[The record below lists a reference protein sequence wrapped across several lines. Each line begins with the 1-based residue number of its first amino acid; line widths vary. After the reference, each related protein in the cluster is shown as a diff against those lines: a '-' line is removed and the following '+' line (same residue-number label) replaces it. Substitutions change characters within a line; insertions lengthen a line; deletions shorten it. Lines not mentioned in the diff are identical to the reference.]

1 MKIKQYKGCRLSK
14 FRTLNT
20 ADFYVEVADET
31 DIINAFLL
39 AKERDLKT
47 FVLGAG
53 SNVFFKNAKVKSALI
68 KNNLPKEIK
77 HIDRDLFE
85 VSSSVDMLQ
94 LLNFAFEQRRDCCYY
109 LASAPCQVGGAI
121 VMNAGS
127 GKKEAKY
134 ICNFIKSVKF
144 FDGKRIV
151 EKKKEDIFFDYRTSE
166 FRREECFVISAV
178 FELPKKEITQN
189 PIRER
194 LEWAKKNQDLS
205 QANCGSM
212 CNTYNANILKFVRF
226 LFAPL
231 PCGLSKKKL
240 NWAQNKS
247 KNPFWLKLMFGTI
260 KALHKILHK
269 RLKFEIIF
277 VD

>member
-1 MKIKQYKGCRLSK
+1 MKIQQYNGRGLSK

-20 ADFYVEVADET
+20 ADFYIEVANET
-31 DIINAFLL
+31 DIANAFHL
-39 AKERDLKT
+39 AKERNLKT

-53 SNVFFKNAKVKSALI
+53 SNVFFKNTKIKSALI

-77 HIDRDLFE
+77 HIERDLFE

-94 LLNFAFEQRRDCCYY
+94 LLNFALKQERDCCYY

-121 VMNAGS
+121 AMNAGS

-144 FDGKRIV
+144 FDGEKIV
-151 EKKKEDIFFDYRTSE
+151 ERKREDIFFDYRTSE
-166 FRREECFVISAV
+166 FRQKECFVISAV

-194 LEWAKKNQDLS
+194 LEWAKENQDLS

-212 CNTYNANILKFVRF
+212 CNTYNAGILKFVRF
-226 LFAPL
+226 VFAPL
-231 PCGLSKKKL
+231 PCGLSPKKL